1 MSKLL
6 GHPDDARRIAGPD
19 PRGTVR
25 IAALERTLQALVE
38 EIGGKQAQWGV
49 VFHNNYVA
57 PLERRIAWLE
67 LPWYRKLWL
76 NAVAT
81 VEYARIWVKTKL
93 TPAEPESGTT
103 VPLSTVADG

>member
-1 MSKLL
+1 MSNLVD
-6 GHPDDARRIAGPD
+6 HRERRIAGPD
-19 PRGTVR
+19 PRATVR
-25 IAALERTLQALVE
+25 AGKLDKTLEQFNE
-38 EIGGKQAQWGV
+38 EMGGKVAQSIMTY
-49 VFHNNYVA
+49 HNRYVA

-93 TPAEPESGTT
+93 TPAEPETGTT